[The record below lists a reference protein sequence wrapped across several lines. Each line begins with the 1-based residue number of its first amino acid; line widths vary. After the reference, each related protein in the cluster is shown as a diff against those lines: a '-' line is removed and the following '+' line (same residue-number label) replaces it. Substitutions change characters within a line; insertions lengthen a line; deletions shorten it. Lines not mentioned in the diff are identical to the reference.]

1 MAYRNHPTR
10 YLIVKDRVA
19 SPAVAGGQ
27 QEAATYAALN
37 PASSTFFKNPPTR
50 LSAAALPVCP
60 EAEER
65 VYAAPSGP
73 SSAFFQSPF
82 RPCGDSAALP
92 FSQRG
97 GSFYASPRGPS
108 TLFFTQPEEPLS
120 LGPRRRFPSA
130 RRSVS
135 TLARPA
141 RQRFFS
147 IPPRFLATPGRA
159 RRGFPQRGLLEL
171 LALSIDCQ
179 LSFTNSPQTAC
190 RVFGPACAPFAGKRQ
205 GLPLAG
211 RMTRPQTA
219 AADPFGRPKRS
230 RARHA
235 PRPRPAIPAATAARK
250 EDYERDLDRSE
261 RTPHL

>member
-1 MAYRNHPTR
+1 MRCRILSMAYRNHPTR

-27 QEAATYAALN
+27 QEAATYAARV
-37 PASSTFFKNPPTR
+37 PVSSTFFLNPANSFAGGR
-50 LSAAALPVCP
+50 FPVS
-60 EAEER
+60 R
-65 VYAAPSGP
+65 SGGRIYASPSGP
-73 SSAFFQSPF
+73 SSTFFNHRF
-82 RPCGDSAALP
+82 ARLAIRPRCR

-159 RRGFPQRGLLEL
+159 RRGFPQREGL
-171 LALSIDCQ
+171 S
-179 LSFTNSPQTAC
+179 T
-190 RVFGPACAPFAGKRQ
+190 RGAGGRQ
-205 GLPLAG
+205 W
-211 RMTRPQTA
+211 
-219 AADPFGRPKRS
+219 FS
-230 RARHA
+230 
-235 PRPRPAIPAATAARK
+235 
-250 EDYERDLDRSE
+250 
-261 RTPHL
+261 

>member
-27 QEAATYAALN
+27 QEAATYAARI
-37 PASSTFFKNPPTR
+37 PASSTFFKTR
-50 LSAAALPVCP
+50 RLVCRRPLFRFP
-60 EAEER
+60 EAVGVSTR
-65 VYAAPSGP
+65 PRPARQAL
-73 SSAFFQSPF
+73 FFNHRF
-82 RPCGDSAALP
+82 ARLAIRPRCR

-120 LGPRRRFPSA
+120 LDPRRRFPSA

-135 TLARPA
+135 TLAHPA

-159 RRGFPQRGLLEL
+159 RRGFPQREGLSTWD
-171 LALSIDCQ
+171 AGGRQRFS
-179 LSFTNSPQTAC
+179 
-190 RVFGPACAPFAGKRQ
+190 GP
-205 GLPLAG
+205 GL
-211 RMTRPQTA
+211 R
-219 AADPFGRPKRS
+219 FS
-230 RARHA
+230 
-235 PRPRPAIPAATAARK
+235 PRPAAPPQDPAPAMAG
-250 EDYERDLDRSE
+250 
-261 RTPHL
+261 